1 MKVQVKQTSPYNVN
15 VGGSTAAINVAVQPS
30 GPQGPQGV
38 PGPVG
43 PSGTAQLIL
52 SQALDVD
59 VSGITNGALLV
70 FSDATQKWEAGTML
84 EDQYIEGGQY

>member
-30 GPQGPQGV
+30 GPQGP
-38 PGPVG
+38 VG
-43 PSGTAQLIL
+43 PEGPAGPPGSSTLVL

-59 VSGITNGALLV
+59 VSGITNGALLI